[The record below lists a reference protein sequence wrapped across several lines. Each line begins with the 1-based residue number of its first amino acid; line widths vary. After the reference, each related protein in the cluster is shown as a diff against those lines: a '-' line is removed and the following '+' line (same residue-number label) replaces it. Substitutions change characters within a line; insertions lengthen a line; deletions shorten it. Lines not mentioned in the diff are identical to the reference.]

1 MGVGQIF
8 EVAHAAHPSWAD
20 ELGVDTEFGEFFL
33 TFCRQV
39 IGFLFILMRVA
50 TREDLYAVGRHRGCF
65 GRPYVFVGFVVVG
78 IFVFRIIM
86 FGGSIVGVCGRIVFG
101 LSCCFVG
108 LACSF
113 VGLACSFAGF
123 SRFAGHGL
131 IDNFLDDAVL
141 DNAHFA
147 FARSLCADVLGER
160 RLCHCAK
167 RDGENGKQD
176 EGEFF
181 HV

>member
-1 MGVGQIF
+1 M
-8 EVAHAAHPSWAD
+8 
-20 ELGVDTEFGEFFL
+20 
-33 TFCRQV
+33 
-39 IGFLFILMRVA
+39 
-50 TREDLYAVGRHRGCF
+50 YAVGRHRSCF

-78 IFVFRIIM
+78 VFVFRIIM
-86 FGGSIVGVCGRIVFG
+86 FGGSIVVVCGRIVFG
-101 LSCCFVG
+101 FGCCFVG
-108 LACSF
+108 LAC
-113 VGLACSFAGF
+113 GFAGF

-131 IDNFLDDAVL
+131 IDYFLDDAVL

>member
-20 ELGVDTEFGEFFL
+20 ELGVDTEFGEFLL

-65 GRPYVFVGFVVVG
+65 GRTYVFVGFVVVG
-78 IFVFRIIM
+78 VFVFRMIM
-86 FGGSIVGVCGRIVFG
+86 FGGSIVVVCGRVVFG
-101 LSCCFVG
+101 FGCCFVG
-108 LACSF
+108 LAC
-113 VGLACSFAGF
+113 GFAGF

-131 IDNFLDDAVL
+131 IDYFLDDAVL

-160 RLCHCAK
+160 RLCHCTK